1 MKHHDEFIEI
11 MEGYFGQYTKIQ
23 REIVRAR
30 IEGVGEQDLQLCA
43 SYLIDTF
50 STQYRIPPAVKEIN
64 EALESA
70 KADRFEKE
78 VLSLPDPMMQR
89 AKAVEDRF
97 AKIRREIDE
106 ENRPQYTVNG
116 EVYSYA
122 DIYFRC
128 LHARFTGEDVQP
140 FLDKLNEIEDAK
152 NAQ

>member
-1 MKHHDEFIEI
+1 MKHHEKFLEL
-11 MEGYFGQYTKIQ
+11 MEGYYGPYTKIQ

-30 IEGVGEQDLQLCA
+30 IEGIGEQELQSCA

-64 EALESA
+64 EALEYLSA
-70 KADRFEKE
+70 EKLEKE

-97 AKIRREIDE
+97 SKIRLEIEE

-116 EVYSYA
+116 QVYSYA